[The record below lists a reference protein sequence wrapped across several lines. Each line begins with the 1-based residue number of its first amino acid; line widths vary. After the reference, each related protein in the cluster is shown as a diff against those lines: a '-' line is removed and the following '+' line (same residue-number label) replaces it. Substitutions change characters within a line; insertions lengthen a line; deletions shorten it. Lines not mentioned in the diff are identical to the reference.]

1 VTTRRRLLATAGL
14 TGVAGLAGCS
24 SLGGGGGS
32 GSDSGTGTP
41 PAGAVSDAPLPEDPA
56 SFDYATAGTGET
68 PVVTYFGNWK
78 CPFCADFSTGEA
90 DRAVLPLGTIVRDY
104 VEPGDVSLRYRGLA
118 YAGDGQPF
126 LGPDA
131 PRATR
136 AGLAV
141 WTVDAEHYW
150 DYHEHVMANQPPED
164 ETWATTDRLVEFARE
179 AGVESPGNVR
189 SAIEADRFEDRIE
202 ATTGA
207 AGDAGVSGTP
217 ALLVDGSVHS
227 PFEPERTRSALDSL
241 VP

>member
-1 VTTRRRLLATAGL
+1 MNTRRGFLAGAGL
-14 TGVAGLAGCS
+14 AGVSALAGCS

-32 GSDSGTGTP
+32 DVGTP
-41 PAGAVSDAPLPEDPA
+41 PPGTVSGAPVPDEPS
-56 SFDYATAGTGET
+56 SYDYATAGSGEA